1 MQAQTPKTSTVE
13 DLLGNPFDLEEA
25 PSPASPHNDL
35 VDAEMMAKRA
45 VTTKKLIDRLPE
57 HRQQQAYDLA
67 KQIDIEDRKSV
78 V

>member
-1 MQAQTPKTSTVE
+1 MSQRPDLFEEMQAQTPKTSTVE

-45 VTTKKLIDRLPE
+45 ANNRLMIWLS
-57 HRQQQAYDLA
+57 RLTSR
-67 KQIDIEDRKSV
+67 I
-78 V
+78 